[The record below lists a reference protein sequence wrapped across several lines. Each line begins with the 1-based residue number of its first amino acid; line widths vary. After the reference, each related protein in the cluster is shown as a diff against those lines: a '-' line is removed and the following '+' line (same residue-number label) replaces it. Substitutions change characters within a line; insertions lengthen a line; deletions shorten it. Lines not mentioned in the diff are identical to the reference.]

1 MMKRLLFAILVIGI
15 TTSIW
20 AEPISREQALRQAQQ
35 FLLQKGKSKVLVQA
49 ETSMSKA
56 RAKGGQIP
64 DYYYVFNAGQNE
76 GFVIVSGDDRAV
88 TVLGYSDKGSFDVD
102 RIPSNMAAWLAGYEV
117 QIMALQENGVSGSR
131 KGVSKA
137 PYASVAPI
145 VQVHWDQNSPY
156 NMNCWLDLPGYHI
169 NAPTG
174 CVATAMAQAM
184 SVYQYPSATT
194 AEIPAYIHSFH
205 QGDAS
210 YDAIPANTP
219 IDWANLDVVNYNGS
233 EADAKKEAIAN
244 LMSYCGRSVEML
256 YNGGGS
262 SASVSDV
269 PHALKTYFGYGTQVA
284 YKKRN
289 WSSSAADWNAMI
301 YNEVAA
307 GRPVIYGG
315 QTAEEDGEG
324 HAFIVDGYDGGGDAF
339 HINWGWGQLPVSSD
353 GYYKLS
359 ALDPDHVGTGGA
371 NGAYNFDQEAVI
383 GIDKVSTGVV
393 EEVNATV
400 VGILFDADGTSAK
413 AAIQN
418 DITEM
423 EYARNSSGYAKLSL
437 YFQFQNHLADTYD
450 FNFGM
455 GIHKDGSLMGDIISV
470 GDKNDLDN
478 NTTYTTGWST
488 YWFGNGLANGSYEIK
503 AYSKQDGA
511 SEWKLCENAEKQT
524 IYVTVTANS
533 IKFSK
538 ATSSEEPEPE
548 PEVSDADRAELA
560 SVYAT
565 LKASVE
571 TKQASV
577 TANETQIAALKASV
591 TEKTGQIAAL
601 KTKITAIGEKLK
613 NDLLT
618 EEQKAYYTEQLSSLS
633 DWCDQTE
640 LDVNDFNETIASLE
654 SSNAALKTQLATL
667 SGTIDTQAAAV
678 SGITTA
684 EELAASTNMA
694 NTLKTQVDGCD
705 VTTVTNQIATVK
717 TGMAEVSVAE
727 IDASIKEMDAEIDA
741 TIEEAQKAAEEKEK
755 EQKEKEQLEAEK
767 ATLKAALDELKK
779 TVDEKMA
786 EVAANEQNLAT
797 LKAAIATAQEAV
809 KPIDTKIAA
818 IQEKLKST
826 YLTDAQKT
834 DYTAQLTALEAEK
847 ATYSTALTELSTK
860 LQDISGTVTTLNTQ
874 LADIAKAIQEQTAA
888 IDGISSKDALET
900 AKTKAAEVKTQLEG
914 VNPASVSNDLNSLK
928 TALAGLSLDSTSTAL
943 ATLESAIDKAIAD
956 AIAAAQSEQEK
967 EELDAAKKEVQASLD
982 VVKTK
987 LAEAKDKIA
996 KGEAALAELAA
1007 AIKKGGETLVALKA
1021 KAVEIEALLA
1031 PSSVRTRSDLS
1042 DDQRAAYVKQLE
1054 ALNAKIK
1061 TLEETLSALTA
1072 AESNLEA
1079 KVQEAKDLV
1088 QNVENGISSTETS
1101 LSTAATADAANA
1113 LKATVAELE
1122 TKLAT
1127 IDTTANQVLTDIT
1140 TQDSEVSAFEAEASA
1155 ATEDATAIIEDVQNA
1170 ISGIESLTIDEND
1183 IYGRYDL
1190 NGQRV
1195 DENYKGVM
1203 IIKMKNGKSQTI
1215 IKRK

>member
-20 AEPISREQALRQAQQ
+20 AEPISREQALRQAQK

-56 RAKGGQIP
+56 RTKGGQIP

-117 QIMALQENGVSGSR
+117 QIMALQENNVSGSR

-156 NMNCWLDLPGYHI
+156 NMNCWLDLPGHHI

-194 AEIPAYIHSFH
+194 AEIPAYQWNFGADGI
-205 QGDAS
+205 AS
-210 YDAIPANTP
+210 YEAIPANTP
-219 IDWANLDVVNYNGS
+219 IDWANLDVANYNGS
-233 EADAKKEAIAN
+233 EADAKKQAIAN

-269 PHALKTYFGYGTQVA
+269 PYALKTYFGYGTQAA
-284 YKKRN
+284 YKKRD
-289 WSSSAADWNAMI
+289 WSSSAEDWNALI

-315 QTAEEDGEG
+315 QTAGDQG

-339 HINWGWGQLPVSSD
+339 HINWGWGQLPVSPD

-383 GIDKVSTGVV
+383 GIDKVSTGEV

-400 VGILFDADGTSAK
+400 VGAFFDAEYTNISI
-413 AAIQN
+413 AIEN

-423 EYARNSSGYAKLSL
+423 EYTRNSSGFARLSL
-437 YFQFQNHLADTYD
+437 YFQFQNHLANTYD

-455 GIHKDGSLMGDIISV
+455 GIHKDGSLVGDITSV

-478 NTTYTTGWST
+478 NTTYTTGWKS
-488 YWFGNGLANGSYEIK
+488 YGFGNGLANGSYEIK
-503 AYSKQDGA
+503 VYSKQDGA
-511 SEWKLCENAEKQT
+511 SEWKLCENAENQT

-577 TANETQIAALKASV
+577 TANETEIAALKASV
-591 TEKTGQIAAL
+591 TEKNGQIAAL

-633 DWCDQTE
+633 DWRDQTE

-888 IDGISSKDALET
+888 IDGISSKDVLET

-943 ATLESAIDKAIAD
+943 ATLESTIDKAIAD

-1042 DDQRAAYVKQLE
+1042 DDQRAAYIKQLE

-1061 TLEETLSALTA
+1061 ALEDTLAALTA

-1088 QNVENGISSTETS
+1088 QNVENGISNTETS

-1140 TQDSEVSAFEAEASA
+1140 TQDTEMSAFEAEASA
-1155 ATEDATAIIEDVQNA
+1155 AVENAAAIIEDVQNA

>member
-1 MMKRLLFAILVIGI
+1 MMKRLLFAILAIGI

-56 RAKGGQIP
+56 RTKGGQIP

-102 RIPSNMAAWLAGYEV
+102 QIPSNMAAWLAGYEA
-117 QIMALQENGVSGSR
+117 QIKALQKNNVSGSR

-156 NMNCWLDLPGYHI
+156 NMNCWLDLPGHHI

-194 AEIPAYIHSFH
+194 AEIPAYQWNFGADGI
-205 QGDAS
+205 AS

-219 IDWANLDVVNYNGS
+219 IDWANLDVANYNGS

-269 PHALKTYFGYGTQVA
+269 PYALKTYFGYGTQAA
-284 YKKRN
+284 YKKRD
-289 WSSSAADWNAMI
+289 WSSSAEDWNALI

-315 QTAEEDGEG
+315 QTAGDQG

-339 HINWGWGQLPVSSD
+339 HINWGWGQLPVSPD

-383 GIDKVSTGVV
+383 GIDKVSTGEV

-400 VGILFDADGTSAK
+400 VGAFFDAEYTNISI
-413 AAIQN
+413 AIEN

-423 EYARNSSGYAKLSL
+423 EYTRNSSGFARLSL
-437 YFQFQNHLADTYD
+437 YFQFQNHLANTYD

-455 GIHKDGSLMGDIISV
+455 GIHKDGSLVGDITSV

-478 NTTYTTGWST
+478 NTTYTTGWKS
-488 YWFGNGLANGSYEIK
+488 YGFGNGLANGSYEIK
-503 AYSKQDGA
+503 VYSKQDGA
-511 SEWKLCENAEKQT
+511 SEWKLCENAENQT

-577 TANETQIAALKASV
+577 TANETEIAALKASV
-591 TEKTGQIAAL
+591 TEKNGQIAAL

-640 LDVNDFNETIASLE
+640 LEVNDFNETIASLE
-654 SSNAALKTQLATL
+654 SSNAAVKTQLATL
-667 SGTIDTQAAAV
+667 SATIATQAAVV

-684 EELAASTNMA
+684 EELAASQNSA

-809 KPIDTKIAA
+809 KPVDTKIAA

-847 ATYSTALTELSTK
+847 ATYIGTLSDFSRELQNGTEANTDLKKELS
-860 LQDISGTVTTLNTQ
+860 DISKT
-874 LADIAKAIQEQTAA
+874 IQEQTDAVA
-888 IDGISSKDALET
+888 GITTNDALEA
-900 AKTKAAEVKTQLEG
+900 AKAKAEEVKTQLMLYVVLTIAVDFEWI
-914 VNPASVSNDLNSLK
+914 N
-928 TALAGLSLDSTSTAL
+928 TTLAGLSLDSTSTAL
-943 ATLESAIDKAIAD
+943 ATLESTIDKAIAD

-1042 DDQRAAYVKQLE
+1042 DDQRAAYIKQLE

-1061 TLEETLSALTA
+1061 ALEDTLAALTA

-1088 QNVENGISSTETS
+1088 QSVENGIRSTETS

-1140 TQDSEVSAFEAEASA
+1140 TQDSEMSAFEAEASA
-1155 ATEDATAIIEDVQNA
+1155 AVENAAAIIEDVQNA